1 MIAQILNCLFA
12 GMGVGIDAFLSVLP
26 IYNQLNSFKEWLIAN
41 ALGIDIAI
49 VSTIFLIP
57 TLFKVAK
64 KIFR

>member
-1 MIAQILNCLFA
+1 MITQIRNCLFA
-12 GMGVGIDAFLSVLP
+12 GIGIGINAFLSVLP
-26 IYNQLNSFKEWLIAN
+26 IYDQLNSFKEWLIAN

-49 VSTIFLIP
+49 VSTIFLIT

>member
-1 MIAQILNCLFA
+1 
-12 GMGVGIDAFLSVLP
+12 MGVGIDAFLSVLP
-26 IYNQLNSFKEWLIAN
+26 IYDQLNSFKEWLIAN